1 MLNWEQDH
9 IINLKDGQM
18 MADIV
23 TVMAYHENGKDAE
36 GNWLLDAYMPNKQIM
51 SLVIQE
57 GVNMYLS
64 DTKWLDK

>member
-1 MLNWEQDH
+1 
-9 IINLKDGQM
+9 M

-23 TVMAYHENGKDAE
+23 TVMAYHENGKDAK